1 MKFLLVLSV
10 ENRISHIP
18 NHRCANKGTVH
29 MQLVPIPTTGCL
41 KNCLLLK
48 NEYRDPHFLHI
59 YSQLATQ
66 E

>member
-1 MKFLLVLSV
+1 MEAQNDFLIV
-10 ENRISHIP
+10 EHSIVSW
-18 NHRCANKGTVH
+18 NKTATVH
-29 MQLVPIPTTGCL
+29 MLLVPIPTTGCL

>member
-1 MKFLLVLSV
+1 MEAQNDFLIV
-10 ENRISHIP
+10 EHSIVSW
-18 NHRCANKGTVH
+18 NKTATVH